1 MMSEVPIS
9 QGNQGSTGLS
19 EVVRKNTRYAS
30 YVFWVMFSINFFNY
44 FDRYILP
51 AALTPISTDLNL
63 SPAATGLLPSAF
75 LTVYAIFALPLGYWA
90 DRGVRKNVIALGVG
104 IWSIFT
110 FLSGFAIELVTLFI
124 SRALVGIGE
133 AGYYPAGTSLLSDYF
148 PSAKRAQILSRWTAG
163 SLIGLALGFT
173 LGGIIADIGSTCNTC
188 VGHIA
193 GISSWRFAFFLA
205 GVPGLFFTFLA
216 YRLREPRRGQADG
229 WIADD
234 SIAEA
239 APSAQPKVPLG
250 QAFRELLSNRTIVVT
265 ILIQIFGFWVL
276 GSAANWLP
284 TFLTLKYGVNTGTA
298 GTISGGVLVFAGIAG
313 ALLGGWAADL
323 FTRRWISGRVLVG
336 ALGFLISAPLLVFA
350 LISPSLGV
358 FLPFFFLT
366 GMLLNV
372 YNGPLSAISQD
383 VVRPELRAMAVA
395 ITLLIGHLLGDATS
409 SFQVGIL
416 INSLAHLN
424 PLDFSH
430 QGGLGSLDP
439 GGQYTSNAMLLTMPA
454 MLVISGLIGLIGSR
468 VVRKDLQAIES
479 QKQARLQAAG

>member
-1 MMSEVPIS
+1 MSEVPIS
-9 QGNQGSTGLS
+9 EGNQGSTTLS
-19 EVVRKNTRYAS
+19 EVVRKNARYAS

-51 AALTPISTDLNL
+51 AALDPISRDLNL
-63 SPAATGLLPSAF
+63 SAAATGLLPSAF

-90 DRGVRKNVIALGVG
+90 DRGIRKNVIAVGVG

-110 FLSGFAIELVTLFI
+110 FFSGFAVNLFTLFF
-124 SRALVGIGE
+124 SRAVVGIGE

-193 GISSWRFAFFLA
+193 GISSWRFAFFVA

-229 WIADD
+229 WVAEG
-234 SIAEA
+234 SGAEA
-239 APSAQPKVPLG
+239 TQASEGTKVPLG
-250 QAFRELLSNRTIVVT
+250 RAFKELLSIRTVVVT
-265 ILIQIFGFWVL
+265 ILVQIFGFWVL
-276 GSAANWLP
+276 GAAANWLP
-284 TFLTLKYGVNTGTA
+284 IYLHLKYGLSTGSA
-298 GTISGGVLVFAGIAG
+298 GTVSGGVLVFAGIAG
-313 ALLGGWAADL
+313 ALLGGWLADL
-323 FTRRWISGRVLVG
+323 FTRRWISGRVLAG
-336 ALGFLISAPLLVFA
+336 ALGFFVSAPLLVFA
-350 LISPSLGV
+350 LISPSFGI

-372 YNGPLSAISQD
+372 YSGPLSAVSQD
-383 VVRPELRAMAVA
+383 VVRPELRAMSVA

-416 INSLAHLN
+416 INKLAGLN
-424 PLDFSH
+424 LFDFSS
-430 QGGLGSLDP
+430 QGGLDQLDP
-439 GGQYTSNAMLLTMPA
+439 GGHFTSTAMLLTMPA
-454 MLVISGLIGLIGSR
+454 MLLISGLVGLIGSR
-468 VVRKDLQAIES
+468 VVRKDLQAVES
-479 QKQARLQAAG
+479 QKQARLQVAS

>member
-1 MMSEVPIS
+1 MSEVPIS
-9 QGNQGSTGLS
+9 QRNQGSTALS
-19 EVVRKNTRYAS
+19 EVVRKNARYAS

-51 AALTPISTDLNL
+51 SALDPISRDLNL
-63 SPAATGLLPSAF
+63 SAAATGLLPSAF

-90 DRGVRKNVIALGVG
+90 DRGVRKNVIAIGVG

-110 FLSGFAIELVTLFI
+110 FFSGFAVNLFTLFA

-133 AGYYPAGTSLLSDYF
+133 AGYYPAGTSLLSDYY

-173 LGGIIADIGSTCNTC
+173 LGGIIADIGSTCNVC

-193 GISSWRFAFFLA
+193 GISSWRFAFLIA
-205 GVPGLFFTFLA
+205 GIPGLFFTFLA

-229 WIADD
+229 WVADA
-234 SIAEA
+234 SNGEA
-239 APSAQPKVPLG
+239 AQAVEPEKVPLG
-250 QAFRELLSNRTIVVT
+250 QAFRELLSIRTVVVT
-265 ILIQIFGFWVL
+265 ILVQIFGFWVL

-284 TFLTLKYGVNTGTA
+284 IFLHLKYDLSTAQA
-298 GTISGGVLVFAGIAG
+298 GTISGAVLVFAGIAG
-313 ALLGGWAADL
+313 ALLGGWVSDL

-372 YNGPLSAISQD
+372 YNGPLSAVSQD
-383 VVRPELRAMAVA
+383 VVRPELRAMSVA
-395 ITLLIGHLLGDATS
+395 ITLLIAHLLGDATS

-416 INSLAHLN
+416 INKLAG
-424 PLDFSH
+424 LDPFNFSA
-430 QGGLGSLDP
+430 QGGLDTLDP
-439 GGQYTSNAMLLTMPA
+439 GGTYTSQAMLLTMPA
-454 MLVISGLIGLIGSR
+454 MLLISGLVGLIGSR
-468 VVRKDLQAIES
+468 VVRKDLQLIES
-479 QKQARLQAAG
+479 QKQARLQVAG

>member
-1 MMSEVPIS
+1 MSEVPIS
-9 QGNQGSTGLS
+9 EGNQGSTTLS
-19 EVVRKNTRYAS
+19 EVVRKNARYAS

-51 AALTPISTDLNL
+51 AALDPISRDLNL
-63 SPAATGLLPSAF
+63 SAAATGLLPSAF

-90 DRGVRKNVIALGVG
+90 DRGIRKNVIAVGVG

-110 FLSGFAIELVTLFI
+110 FFSGFAVNLFTLFF
-124 SRALVGIGE
+124 SRAVVGIGE

-193 GISSWRFAFFLA
+193 GISSWRFAFFVA

-229 WIADD
+229 WVAEGGR
-234 SIAEA
+234 AEA
-239 APSAQPKVPLG
+239 PQAGEGAKVPLG
-250 QAFRELLSNRTIVVT
+250 RAFRELLSIRTVVVT
-265 ILIQIFGFWVL
+265 ILVQIFGFWVL
-276 GSAANWLP
+276 GAAANWLP
-284 TFLTLKYGVNTGTA
+284 IYLHLKYGLSTGSA
-298 GTISGGVLVFAGIAG
+298 GTVSGGVLVFAGIAG
-313 ALLGGWAADL
+313 ALLGGWLADL

-336 ALGFLISAPLLVFA
+336 ALGFFVSAPLLVFA
-350 LISPSLGV
+350 LISPSFGI

-372 YNGPLSAISQD
+372 YSGPLSAVSQD
-383 VVRPELRAMAVA
+383 VVRPELRAMSVA

-416 INSLAHLN
+416 INKLAGLN
-424 PLDFSH
+424 LFDFSS
-430 QGGLGSLDP
+430 QGGLDQLDP
-439 GGQYTSNAMLLTMPA
+439 GGHFTSTAMLLTMPA
-454 MLVISGLIGLIGSR
+454 MLLISGLVGLIGSR
-468 VVRKDLQAIES
+468 VVRKDLQVIES
-479 QKQARLQAAG
+479 QKQARLQVAG